1 MSDSGRKKPGLL
13 GYNHACQTD
22 STSFSNQQQQQQ
34 VTSPTTMNTCNICH
48 KQFSTPATLRRH
60 SDALHAQQRTKFQ
73 CWSCNKIYA
82 RKENV
87 LRHARKTHGDT
98 DGKLIITTLT
108 NTHYKPE
115 IFKPKTWT
123 PPMEARPR
131 NIIRLNITTPKTSTA
146 TYTQI
151 EDISTDTDHQ
161 LPQWTA
167 LTTTQLLK
175 LYPASNNELLSELDI
190 SPSFS
195 TSTIC
200 LDEETDTDREVAI
213 HSIFNIF
220 KKHN

>member
-1 MSDSGRKKPGLL
+1 
-13 GYNHACQTD
+13 
-22 STSFSNQQQQQQ
+22 
-34 VTSPTTMNTCNICH
+34 MNTCNICH

-60 SDALHAQQRTKFQ
+60 TDALHAQQRTKFQ

-87 LRHARKTHGDT
+87 IRHARKIHGDT
-98 DGKLIITTLT
+98 DGKFIITTLT

-146 TYTQI
+146 TQR
-151 EDISTDTDHQ
+151 EDISTDTDTDYQ
-161 LPQWTA
+161 LPEWTP

-175 LYPASNNELLSELDI
+175 LYPASNNELLTDLDI
-190 SPSFS
+190 SPSSS

-200 LDEETDTDREVAI
+200 LDEGTDTDTDREVTI
-213 HSIFNIF
+213 PSIFNIF
-220 KKHN
+220 KKHI

>member
-1 MSDSGRKKPGLL
+1 
-13 GYNHACQTD
+13 
-22 STSFSNQQQQQQ
+22 
-34 VTSPTTMNTCNICH
+34 MNTCNICH
-48 KQFSTPATLRRH
+48 KQFSMPATLRRH
-60 SDALHAQQRTKFQ
+60 TDALHAQQRTKFQ
-73 CWSCNKIYA
+73 CWSCNKIYT

-98 DGKLIITTLT
+98 DRKFIITTLT

-131 NIIRLNITTPKTSTA
+131 NIIRLNITSPKTSTA

-161 LPQWTA
+161 LPEWTA

-175 LYPASNNELLSELDI
+175 LYPASNNKLLSELDI
-190 SPSFS
+190 SPFFLHQHHLPRRRNRHRQGSSHTQCFQCIQL
-195 TSTIC
+195 T
-200 LDEETDTDREVAI
+200 
-213 HSIFNIF
+213 
-220 KKHN
+220 